1 MKAFR
6 FIAVLALTLLFCSC
20 NKEELIIGM
29 WQVDKSASY
38 SIKGDRRTYLDE
50 DHKYDGK
57 IFLIAFYKD
66 GQCKT
71 SDGDVARYHIDGDY
85 VYVGGDPARILK
97 LNNKRLV
104 LENNVFHAE
113 FDIYNYNE
121 NGANDDKDN
130 QENPFLKFLKIIQS
144 FPLWIKIVVGLFFLV
159 CLTLLDN
166 IDDEDKDDNSLLDL
180 KTIKVLKIII
190 YFLGIVLSLSFI
202 NSI

>member
-6 FIAVLALTLLFCSC
+6 IIAVLALTLLFCSC

-38 SIKGDRRTYLDE
+38 SIKGDRRTYFDE

-85 VYVGGDPARILK
+85 VYAGGDPARILK
-97 LNNKRLV
+97 LNNKRLI
-104 LENNVFHAE
+104 LENDDFHAE
-113 FDIYNYNE
+113 FDNITTKK

-130 QENPFLKFLKIIQS
+130 HKNPLLKLLNTIQCA
-144 FPLWIKIVVGLFFLV
+144 PLWERIVICLIPLV
-159 CLTLLDN
+159 ISFDLIRLGKKV
-166 IDDEDKDDNSLLDL
+166 KDDNSWLDMKSIL
-180 KTIKVLKIII
+180 YSIAATLWILVLVIL
-190 YFLGIVLSLSFI
+190 FG
-202 NSI
+202 